1 MVNIRGN
8 TIAVRERVTIM
19 IGVRVGE
26 ALGVILATDV
36 TVVVGVRI

>member
-1 MVNIRGN
+1 MVDIGGN
-8 TIAVRERVTIM
+8 TIAVRERVATT